1 MTKFG
6 DDPTNEKTA

>member
-6 DDPTNEKTA
+6 DMLKFQIS